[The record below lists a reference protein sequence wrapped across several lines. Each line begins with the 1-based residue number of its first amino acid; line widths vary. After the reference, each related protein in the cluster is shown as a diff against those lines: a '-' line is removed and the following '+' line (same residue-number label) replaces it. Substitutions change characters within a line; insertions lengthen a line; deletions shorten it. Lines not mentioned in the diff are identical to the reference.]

1 MSFEIKECGKNI
13 GLSIVENCT
22 SGFFKVL
29 VEIIEDRAKKKS
41 ERNNALEGVKSESI
55 KEEVDI
61 VIDKY
66 CNELKEATACYSED
80 ELKNM
85 FEKYYRKY
93 LYGQGFSDDDKEEVF
108 KRYKIFVE
116 KYIKTLSNKI
126 SCGEKIIIQKVRM
139 R

>member
-22 SGFFKVL
+22 SGFFKGL

-61 VIDKY
+61 PVKFVGLG
-66 CNELKEATACYSED
+66 EGT
-80 ELKNM
+80 
-85 FEKYYRKY
+85 
-93 LYGQGFSDDDKEEVF
+93 DDLEPFD
-108 KRYKIFVE
+108 IE
-116 KYIKTLSNKI
+116 KYIYGLFKDL
-126 SCGEKIIIQKVRM
+126 
-139 R
+139 